1 MTFAAI
7 DEEIYTPA
15 AVVIASIITAA
26 TVVWKTI
33 YEKKQNTL
41 TESPKV
47 APSKKRMRISFDVIA
62 ALVFL
67 PVSVWLLV
75 SALRDSGPVT
85 RVSILLIV
93 FWSGSVFFWFCVSL
107 FRIALFIAQR
117 QAKKETD
124 GRPVA

>member
-7 DEEIYTPA
+7 DKEIYAPA

-41 TESPKV
+41 TESHIPKV

-62 ALVFL
+62 PLVLL
-67 PVSVWLLV
+67 PVSVWQLV
-75 SALRDSGPVT
+75 STLRDSGPIT
-85 RVSILLIV
+85 RNSILFIV
-93 FWSGSVFFWFCVSL
+93 LWSGSVFFWFCVSM
-107 FRIALFIAQR
+107 FQIAFFVGQR
-117 QAKKETD
+117 RAKK
-124 GRPVA
+124 